1 MILVLIEH
9 EAGMPDRLSSEALT
23 MGRRL
28 AEATGSPL
36 HAMAWGDGAAA
47 GAGPLRGAG
56 VAVLHT
62 IEDPRL
68 TDYAPEA
75 IGKGLAQLI
84 ERERPLAVIGGGSD
98 RAVELMAHVGARTG
112 LPLAAN
118 STDVRPGEPW
128 QVTRQRWG
136 GSLLEEARLDGPIRL
151 LTVAAHAVEPA
162 AMTLAGAASPAE
174 VRPFAPDLTDGDL
187 RVRITSRVPAEA
199 GKISLADARV
209 VVGGGRGVGSAEG
222 FAELDELAAL
232 LGGTVGVSRVVT
244 SAGWRPHAQQV
255 GQTGTRIAPDL
266 YIACG
271 ISGAIQHMVGARS
284 AKAILAINTDR
295 DAPMVTRAT
304 YAVIGDLHTVLPAII
319 SAVREAR

>member
-1 MILVLIEH
+1 MILVVIEH
-9 EAGMPDRLSSEALT
+9 DGGAPDRLSAEALT
-23 MGRRL
+23 LGRSL
-28 AEATGSPL
+28 AGAIGEPL
-36 HAMAWGDGAAA
+36 HAVVWGAGAAEVG
-47 GAGPLRGAG
+47 GALG
-56 VAVLHT
+56 VHGVTVLHA
-62 IEDPRL
+62 IDDPRL
-68 TDYAPEA
+68 DGYAPAA
-75 IGKGLAQLI
+75 IGASLAQLI
-84 ERERPLAVIGGGSD
+84 ARERPAAVIGTGSE
-98 RAVELMAHVGARTG
+98 RGAEVLAHAAARTG

-118 STDVRPGEPW
+118 CTDVRPGDAW
-128 QVTRQRWG
+128 TATRQRWG
-136 GSLLEEARLDGPIRL
+136 GSLLEETRLDGPIRL
-151 LTVAAHAVEPA
+151 LTVAPHAVEPA
-162 AMTLAGAASPAE
+162 IAATPSQVA
-174 VRPFAPDLTDGDL
+174 VQPFAPELSEGDL

-284 AKAILAINTDR
+284 AKAIMAINTDR
-295 DAPMVTRAT
+295 DAPMVTHAT
-304 YAVIGDLHTVLPAII
+304 YAVIGDLHTIVPAII
-319 SAVREAR
+319 SAVRAAK

>member
-1 MILVLIEH
+1 MILVVVEH
-9 EAGMPDRLSSEALT
+9 EDGTLDRLSGEALT
-23 MGRRL
+23 LGRSL
-28 AEATGSPL
+28 AEATGGPL
-36 HAMAWGDGAAA
+36 QAVVWGTGAAA
-47 GAGPLRGAG
+47 TASPLGTAS
-56 VAVLHT
+56 VAVVHE
-62 IEDPRL
+62 IADPRL
-68 TDYAPEA
+68 AEFSPEA
-75 IGKGLAQLI
+75 LGKALAQLI
-84 ERERPLAVIGGGSD
+84 ERDGPTVVIGTGSE
-98 RAVELMAHVGARTG
+98 RGAEILAHASARLG
-112 LPLAAN
+112 LALAAN
-118 STDVRPGEPW
+118 VTEVRPGEPW

-151 LTVAAHAVEPA
+151 LTVAPHAFAPA
-162 AMTLAGAASPAE
+162 AAAAGAPAA
-174 VRPFAPDLTDGDL
+174 VRAFAPDLTDRDF
-187 RVRITSRVPAEA
+187 RVRITSHVPAQE
-199 GKISLADARV
+199 GVISLADARV

-222 FAELDELAAL
+222 FAQLDELAAL

-319 SAVREAR
+319 AAVRAAR

>member
-1 MILVLIEH
+1 MILVVVEH
-9 EAGMPDRLSSEALT
+9 ESGTPDRLSTEALT
-23 MGRRL
+23 L
-28 AEATGSPL
+28 ARGLAGTTGEPV
-36 HAMAWGDGAAA
+36 HAVVWGSGAAA
-47 GAGPLRGAG
+47 TGAALGAAG
-56 VAVLHT
+56 VAVVHE
-62 IEDPRL
+62 IADPRF
-68 TDYAPEA
+68 TEYAPGA
-75 IGKGLAQLI
+75 LGAALAQLI
-84 ERERPLAVIGGGSD
+84 KRDGPAVVIGTGSE
-98 RAVELMAHVGARTG
+98 RGAEVLAHAAARLG

-118 STDVRPGEPW
+118 VTEVRPGEPW

-151 LTVAAHAVEPA
+151 LTVAPHAFEPA
-162 AMTLAGAASPAE
+162 AAGAGAPAA
-174 VRPFAPDLTDGDL
+174 VQAFVPDLADGDF
-187 RVRITSRVPAEA
+187 RVRITSHVPAEE

-222 FAELDELAAL
+222 FAQLDELAAL

-319 SAVREAR
+319 EAVRAAR

>member
-1 MILVLIEH
+1 MILVVVEH
-9 EAGMPDRLSSEALT
+9 ADGRPDRLSAEALT
-23 MGRRL
+23 VGRRL
-28 AEATGSPL
+28 AGSTGEPL
-36 HAMAWGDGAAA
+36 HAVAWGPGAAGIA
-47 GAGPLRGAG
+47 GALAEYG
-56 VAVLHT
+56 VAALVA
-62 IEDPRL
+62 IDDPRL
-68 TDYAPEA
+68 DYAPEA
-75 IGKGLAQLI
+75 IGASLAQVV
-84 ERERPLAVIGGGSD
+84 ERDRPVAVIGPGSE
-98 RAVELMAHVGARTG
+98 RGAETMAHLAARTA
-112 LPLAAN
+112 LPLVAN
-118 STDVRPGEPW
+118 CTEIRPGEPW
-128 QVTRQRWG
+128 EITRQRWG

-151 LTVAAHAVEPA
+151 LTVAAHALEPEVVAASGSVAVEPFQPV
-162 AMTLAGAASPAE
+162 LGE
-174 VRPFAPDLTDGDL
+174 RDL

-222 FAELDELAAL
+222 FAELDELASL
-232 LGGTVGVSRVVT
+232 LGGAVGVSRVVT

-271 ISGAIQHMVGARS
+271 ISGAIQHIVGCRS

-319 SAVREAR
+319 SAVRAAR